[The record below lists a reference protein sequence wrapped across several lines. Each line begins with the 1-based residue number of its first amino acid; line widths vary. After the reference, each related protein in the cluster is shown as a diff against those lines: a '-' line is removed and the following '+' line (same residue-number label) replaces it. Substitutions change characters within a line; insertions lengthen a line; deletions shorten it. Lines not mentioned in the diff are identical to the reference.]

1 MSAPYGEWGLK
12 CGLHLRHWPEL
23 SLIKIRGLILS
34 AASTQHPRIQGKP
47 KYCKEVL
54 DAKYQHTIL
63 KILLLALLL
72 RGKQDKPPTVL
83 KSAGYDR
90 SAERSTLIRNMKNP
104 FNHRPRLVPYAR
116 QKGMKATA
124 RSF

>member
-1 MSAPYGEWGLK
+1 MSNFGKRIHIIVLGKEPVSCVVNNNTLK

-54 DAKYQHTIL
+54 DAKYQRTIL

-72 RGKQDKPPTVL
+72 RGKQGKPP
-83 KSAGYDR
+83 
-90 SAERSTLIRNMKNP
+90 N
-104 FNHRPRLVPYAR
+104 RPKIGRL
-116 QKGMKATA
+116 
-124 RSF
+124 

>member
-1 MSAPYGEWGLK
+1 MSNFGKRIHIIVLGKEPVSCVVNNNTLK

-34 AASTQHPRIQGKP
+34 AGSTQHPRIQGKP

-54 DAKYQHTIL
+54 DAKYQRTIL

-72 RGKQDKPPTVL
+72 RGKQGKPP
-83 KSAGYDR
+83 
-90 SAERSTLIRNMKNP
+90 N
-104 FNHRPRLVPYAR
+104 RPKIGRL
-116 QKGMKATA
+116 
-124 RSF
+124 